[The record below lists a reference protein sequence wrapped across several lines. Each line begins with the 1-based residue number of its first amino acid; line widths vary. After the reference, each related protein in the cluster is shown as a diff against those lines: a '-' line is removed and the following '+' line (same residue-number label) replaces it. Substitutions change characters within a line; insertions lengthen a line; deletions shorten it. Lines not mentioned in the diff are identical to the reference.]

1 MDADQLQDWL
11 ELAERKLK
19 EAFGARLLFLGLQG
33 SRGRGEGRTDSDID
47 LVVILDRVDREDWST
62 YRAVL
67 AEMPSRELACGFF
80 SGAAQLANWDRADL
94 FQFVH
99 DTTPILG
106 DLACVA
112 PAPGRAEAARALHQ
126 AACGLYHAAGH
137 NLLHGRSVPVL
148 AGQYR
153 AVAFALR
160 AKHFLET
167 GCFLRTAAELDEALQ
182 GADLAVLRGGVGLS
196 EENLEERSL
205 LLLQW
210 AGDLVEGAALL

>member
-33 SRGRGEGRTDSDID
+33 SRGRREGRTDSDID

-112 PAPGRAEAARALHQ
+112 PAPGRAEAARALQ
-126 AACGLYHAAGH
+126 ECGVQTELIWLGNDALRDCVACGHC
-137 NLLHGRSVPVL
+137 NGRCPFHVDQV
-148 AGQYR
+148 GRMEEIR
-153 AVAFALR
+153 AYF
-160 AKHFLET
+160 
-167 GCFLRTAAELDEALQ
+167 G
-182 GADLAVLRGGVGLS
+182 
-196 EENLEERSL
+196 
-205 LLLQW
+205 
-210 AGDLVEGAALL
+210 